1 MSRHPH
7 PRPPARLLR
16 SIFLWHRYLGLLA
29 AVFVVLLAVTGV
41 LLNHTEALRLDQ
53 RQVHAPWLL
62 RWYGI
67 PQPVLVTARAGRH
80 RLLSDGEA
88 LQLDDHPVSLP
99 RPGRLTAA
107 LALDDLLLV
116 GREHDL
122 LLLTPEGELA
132 DRLPLPVRALAR
144 DEEERIWVLGDQG
157 PLRLDEALT
166 EAAPDT
172 PRGNLAWQRA
182 RTLRAGEAP
191 ELRRSWQGPGLPLE
205 RVLLDLHSGRF
216 FGGRLGVWLMDAA
229 ALMML
234 FLALS
239 GSWIWLDRKR
249 KQRTHRRRK
258 KRGRPSVSRLS
269 ADRDE

>member
-7 PRPPARLLR
+7 PRPPAKLLR

-29 AVFVVLLAVTGV
+29 ALFVVLLAVTGI
-41 LLNHTEALRLDQ
+41 LLNHTEALGLDQ
-53 RQVHAPWLL
+53 REVHADWLL

-67 PQPVLVTARAGRH
+67 PQPVLDTARAGSH
-80 RLLSDGEA
+80 YLVSDGER
-88 LQLDDHPVSLP
+88 LQVDGHPVPVP

-107 LALDDLLLV
+107 LALDDLLLA

-132 DRLPLPVRALAR
+132 DRLRLPVQALAR
-144 DEEERIWVLGDQG
+144 DGEGRAWVRNEQG
-157 PLRLDEALT
+157 HFQLDEALT
-166 EAAPDT
+166 QWNPAQPPT
-172 PRGNLAWQRA
+172 GLSWQRA
-182 RTLRAGEAP
+182 HVLQPDEARA
-191 ELRRSWQGPGLPLE
+191 LTRSWQGPGLPLE

-216 FGGRLGVWLMDAA
+216 FGGRWGVWLMDAA

-249 KQRTHRRRK
+249 KQRAHRRRK
-258 KRGRPSVSRLS
+258 KPRRTS
-269 ADRDE
+269 

>member
-7 PRPPARLLR
+7 PRPPAKLLR

-29 AVFVVLLAVTGV
+29 ALFVVLLAVTGI
-41 LLNHTEALRLDQ
+41 LLNHTEALGLDQ
-53 RQVHAPWLL
+53 REVHADWLL

-67 PQPVLVTARAGRH
+67 PQPVLDTARAGTH
-80 RLLSDGEA
+80 RLLSDGER
-88 LQLDDHPVSLP
+88 LQLDGHPVPLP

-132 DRLPLPVRALAR
+132 DRLPVPVRALAR
-144 DEEERIWVLGDQG
+144 DEEGRIWVLDERG
-157 PLRLDEALT
+157 PLRLDEGLT
-166 EAAPDT
+166 AATPAAP
-172 PRGNLAWQRA
+172 RGELAWQRA
-182 RTLRAGEAP
+182 HTLRPGEAP
-191 ELRRSWQGPGLPLE
+191 ELQRSWQGPGLPLE

-216 FGGRLGVWLMDAA
+216 FGGRPGVWLMDAA

-239 GSWIWLDRKR
+239 GSWIWVDRKR
-249 KQRTHRRRK
+249 KQRAHRRRK
-258 KRGRPSVSRLS
+258 KPRQAP
-269 ADRDE
+269 